1 MTVETAE
8 DTRSRLLATALTLFS
23 THGVGGTS
31 LQMIADELGVTKAAV
46 YYHFKTKDQITEA
59 VAAPALQ
66 ELIERMAEAG
76 AQRTRG
82 AQIDHAL
89 SGFVDIVVRYR
100 SLIALFNSDPGIMRA
115 IDRSL
120 DGVENLAARMRALLV
135 GPDAE
140 LAAALTANVTL
151 AGIALAGGAPEQAD
165 LDDDVLREHLID
177 IGRRLLGR
185 PKRRAR
191 SVAPRDGGQPSRAA
205 DTTT

>member
-140 LAAALTANVTL
+140 LAAALTANVAL